1 MGKLPRSKM
10 TGTSYPVVADLPTG
24 VYEGIGSVVQAHA
37 ILETALQ
44 ELLFEMFG
52 NALSLHLNFWIKLRR
67 PRFARHC
74 LPNTPHD
81 NSPDA
86 RVGAFPV
93 AMVGRFEGR
102 VQITNSY
109 A

>member
-52 NALSLHLNFWIKLRR
+52 NALSLHLNFWINLRR
-67 PRFARHC
+67 LRFAGTVFRIR
-74 LPNTPHD
+74 PMTTP
-81 NSPDA
+81 PMPA
-86 RVGAFPV
+86 
-93 AMVGRFEGR
+93 
-102 VQITNSY
+102 
-109 A
+109 

>member
-44 ELLFEMFG
+44 ELLFAVAPLEFLDQPQAAPLCG
-52 NALSLHLNFWIKLRR
+52 ALS
-67 PRFARHC
+67 
-74 LPNTPHD
+74 
-81 NSPDA
+81 S
-86 RVGAFPV
+86 
-93 AMVGRFEGR
+93 E
-102 VQITNSY
+102 Y
-109 A
+109 AP